1 MKNLYLDIIEKTLE
15 AYPEEALDQEIAR
28 FTKVVAE
35 NLKTEHDFHR
45 IAVNIALLNSVG
57 RRMDLYPRMLRMM
70 DLCFEGRIRAADFSV
85 RELAPMLGVL
95 EKSGL
100 VEEERLEKWKAVLAA
115 FDPFEEYRIRTWTMP
130 PEWKCTNI
138 PAFNSAGEAARCGY
152 LGLDATPFID
162 RQLERLVPSLD
173 ENGMF
178 KDKAGYHVYDLVT
191 RSHLCQILASGYAG
205 KYRAEIDEKLKKA
218 GLLTLK
224 MQSVT
229 GEIPFGGRSIQF
241 LHNEGLLCIV
251 SEYEAVRYARLGDMA
266 MAGKFKA
273 VAEKA
278 KRYILRTLEENPT
291 HHNKN
296 YYEDLQIGCEG
307 YAFFN
312 KYMVTLASWC
322 YTAYLFADD
331 SIIPT
336 VAPTDEGGY
345 FAMTSPKFHTAFAN
359 AGGYFLEWDLDARDM
374 VLYDANGLGRIHH
387 RDCPSALL
395 LSVPFSAEPRY
406 HQEGKN
412 PRPMSLCGYLELEEF
427 GALCSADVPAKYML
441 VSYEEHPDRVAVT
454 LDADQKN
461 NFIIRE
467 NYVITENGVEIT
479 LGAYGEGFFLPVLD
493 FDGKETTAVE
503 ETDGSITVRYKGCFA
518 RYTFAGET
526 LGYELYYNRNG
537 RYRVY
542 KVKTKAVH
550 IEMGK
555 ENADAKG

>member
-1 MKNLYLDIIEKTLE
+1 MKTRYLDIIERTLD
-15 AYPEEALDQEIAR
+15 AYTTEDLDREIAR
-28 FTKVVAE
+28 FEKVVAE
-35 NLKTEHDFHR
+35 NGKTEHDFHR
-45 IAVNIALLNSVG
+45 IAVNIALLNSMG
-57 RRMDLYPRMLRMM
+57 RRMDLYPRMLKMM
-70 DLCFEGRIRAADFSV
+70 DLCFEGRIRVPDFTV
-85 RELAPMLGVL
+85 RELAPILGVL

-100 VEEERLEKWKAVLAA
+100 VEKERLEKWTAVLAA
-115 FDPFEEYRIRTWTMP
+115 FDPFEGYRIRTWAMP

-138 PAFNSAGEAARCGY
+138 AAFNSAGEAARCGY

-162 RQLERLVPSLD
+162 RQLDRLMLSLD

-191 RSHLCQILASGYAG
+191 RSHLCQILAYGYNG

-251 SEYEAVRYARLGDMA
+251 LEYEAVRYARLGDVET
-266 MAGKFKA
+266 AGKFKA
-273 VAEKA
+273 AAQKTA
-278 KRYILRTLEENPT
+278 QYIMRMLEENPT

-296 YYEDLQIGCEG
+296 YYDDLQIGCEG
-307 YAFFN
+307 YAYFN
-312 KYMVTLASWC
+312 KYMITLASWC

-331 SIIPT
+331 AIEPT
-336 VAPTDEGGY
+336 VAPADEGGY

-359 AGGYFLEWDLDARDM
+359 AGGYSLQWDLDAREL
-374 VLYDANGLGRIHH
+374 VIYDANGLGRVHH
-387 RDCPSALL
+387 KDCPSNLL
-395 LSVPFSAEPRY
+395 LSVPFSGEPRY
-406 HQEGKN
+406 NQEGKN
-412 PRPMSLCGYLELEEF
+412 PRPMSLCGYMEVSDL
-427 GALCSADVPAKYML
+427 GTLCGADVPAKYTV
-441 VSYEEHPDRVAVT
+441 VSYEERPDRIAVT

-461 NFIIRE
+461 GIIIRE
-467 NYVITENGVEIT
+467 NYVISESGVEIT
-479 LGAYGEGFFLPVLD
+479 LGSYGDGFFLPILD
-493 FDGKETTAVE
+493 FDGKEEPLIE
-503 ETDGSITVRYKGCFA
+503 ETEGSITAQYKGCFA
-518 RYTFAGET
+518 RYTFEGEP

-555 ENADAKG
+555 E

>member
-1 MKNLYLDIIEKTLE
+1 MKNIYLDIIEKTLA
-15 AYPEEALDQEIAR
+15 AYSDEDLDREIACFER
-28 FTKVVAE
+28 AVAE
-35 NLKTEHDFHR
+35 NGKTEHDFHR
-45 IAVNIALLNSVG
+45 IAVNIALLNSMG

-70 DLCFEGRIRAADFSV
+70 DLCFEGRIRVPDFTV
-85 RELAPMLGVL
+85 RELAPILGVL

-100 VEEERLEKWKAVLAA
+100 VEPERLEQWKAVLAA
-115 FDPFEEYRIRTWTMP
+115 FDPFEDYPIRTWTMP

-138 PAFNSAGEAARCGY
+138 AAFNSAGEAARCGY

-162 RQLERLVPSLD
+162 RQLERLMPSLD

-178 KDKAGYHVYDLVT
+178 KDKAGYHLYDLAT
-191 RSHLCQILASGYAG
+191 RSHLCQMLACGYNG

-251 SEYEAVRYARLGDMA
+251 LEYEAVRYARLGDMET
-266 MAGKFKA
+266 AGKFKA
-273 VAEKA
+273 AAEKTA
-278 KRYILRTLEENPT
+278 QYIMQTLEENPT

-296 YYEDLQIGCEG
+296 YYDDLQIGCEG

-312 KYMVTLASWC
+312 KYMITLASWC
-322 YTAYLFADD
+322 YTAWLFADD
-331 SIIPT
+331 AIVPT
-336 VAPTDEGGY
+336 AAPTDEGGY

-359 AGGYFLEWDLDARDM
+359 AGGYFLEWDLDARDLS
-374 VLYDANGLGRIHH
+374 LYDANGLGRIHH

-395 LSVPFSAEPRY
+395 LSVPFSGEPRY
-406 HQEGKN
+406 KQEGNN
-412 PRPMSLCGYLELEEF
+412 PRPMSLCGYMELSDL
-427 GALCSADVPAKYML
+427 GTVCGADVPAKYTV
-441 VSYEEHPDRVAVT
+441 VSYEEHPDRIAVT

-461 NFIIRE
+461 SIIIRE
-467 NYVITENGVEIT
+467 NYVISKDGIDMT
-479 LGAYGEGFFLPVLD
+479 LGNYGEGFFLPVLD
-493 FDGKETTAVE
+493 FDGKISATIE
-503 ETDGSITVRYKGCFA
+503 EAAGSITVRYKGCFA
-518 RYTFAGET
+518 RYTFEGEPM
-526 LGYELYYNRNG
+526 GYELYYNRNG

-542 KVKTKAVH
+542 QVKTKAVR

-555 ENADAKG
+555 EEEDARV